1 MLLQNLAA
9 CLLLPFLKKTRYLF
23 TPCESIQP
31 IKGSSTGKGIQVC
44 SEESFFVA
52 MSTVNDD
59 HCPLWQIFREK
70 NCKDSYIFTTKAALP
85 WSASD
90 SIACFIR
97 QIIFVSAFS
106 WFEII
111 SSTVNN
117 TNCLFYPSSA
127 LLQQR
132 KQYSQ
137 STDGYFQSKLLH
149 LFQIVVL
156 IIHKMK
162 KPGW

>member
-1 MLLQNLAA
+1 MKMLLQNLAA

-70 NCKDSYIFTTKAALP
+70 NCKDSYIFTTKATLP

-106 WFEII
+106 WFGII

-117 TNCLFYPSSA
+117 TNCLFYPSKMILVLCSNKENNTVN
-127 LLQQR
+127 QQMVIFSR
-132 KQYSQ
+132 NFFI
-137 STDGYFQSKLLH
+137 YFK
-149 LFQIVVL
+149 
-156 IIHKMK
+156 
-162 KPGW
+162 